1 MNLRDL
7 AVFTLV
13 FSVFSLTTPAFAQ
26 EKMSKKQME
35 KMIANCLEAD
45 DLTPCETYVE
55 RRVGTLDSQA
65 AQIMMISLKLG
76 QSCYKDDADA
86 CVNAG
91 LINTKLNG
99 KKQGN
104 IFYKRACDLGNEE
117 GCEALK

>member
-1 MNLRDL
+1 MNLRNL

-13 FSVFSLTTPAFAQ
+13 FSLSGFSIPAFAQ
-26 EKMSKKQME
+26 EKMSKKQVREMT
-35 KMIANCLEAD
+35 ANCLEAD

-55 RRVGTLDSQA
+55 RRLGTLDSQT

-76 QSCYKDDADA
+76 QSCYKDDAEA

-104 IFYKRACDLGNEE
+104 IFYKRACDLGNAE
-117 GCEALK
+117 GCNALK